1 MSTSQDHG
9 NGAGAGDWAA
19 VGTVVRE
26 RMRELG
32 MSTAE
37 LAREAG
43 LSETTIRYLGQ
54 SREAN
59 WHRRSTLVVMS
70 AVLRWRYDHLANV
83 LHGEPYRNTTGVSR
97 DIHLQRLLDAELNAL
112 KEETAALRRT
122 AQGMRRKID
131 MLPVAPGTAGEVVW
145 QGSQR

>member
-1 MSTSQDHG
+1 MSTGQVHG

-43 LSETTIRYLGQ
+43 LSETTIRCLGQ
-54 SREAN
+54 SCDTNR
-59 WHRRSTLVVMS
+59 HRRS
-70 AVLRWRYDHLANV
+70 
-83 LHGEPYRNTTGVSR
+83 
-97 DIHLQRLLDAELNAL
+97 
-112 KEETAALRRT
+112 
-122 AQGMRRKID
+122 
-131 MLPVAPGTAGEVVW
+131 
-145 QGSQR
+145 